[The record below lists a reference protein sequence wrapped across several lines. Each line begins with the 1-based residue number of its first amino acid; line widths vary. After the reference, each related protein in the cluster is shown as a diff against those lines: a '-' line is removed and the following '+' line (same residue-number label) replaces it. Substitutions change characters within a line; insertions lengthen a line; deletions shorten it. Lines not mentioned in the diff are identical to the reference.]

1 MHIIFEGSDGMG
13 KTTVAEM
20 VVDHLKKQSR
30 EVIFCKHPG
39 ATKLGQKLRHLVKHD
54 DTIEPLSDHVTQMLM
69 LADYQNFI
77 EHVLNKN
84 PDKIIVSDRCNI
96 ISGLIYS
103 IASDAETEKWL
114 PDLYSNIR
122 FPKADCLFLLWSPF
136 DVARRRMINRGGEK
150 CKIEGRGEE
159 YLRKVNEAY
168 LNHVGKFGDIVNET
182 HLIHTSYTS
191 TLKGYVDISVGSIAK
206 QVCDIVDRL
215 LPI

>member
-20 VVDHLKKQSR
+20 LVTHLKSQNR

-39 ATKLGQKLRHLVKHD
+39 ATSLGQKLRHLVKHD

-77 EHVLNKN
+77 EHVLEKN
-84 PDKIIVSDRCNI
+84 PNKIIVSDRCNI

-103 IASDAETEKWL
+103 IASDPTTEKWL
-114 PDLYSNIR
+114 PNLYSNIR

-136 DVARRRMINRGGEK
+136 EVAKRRMIKRGGEK

-159 YLRKVNEAY
+159 YLERVNKAY
-168 LNHVGKFGDIVNET
+168 LDHVGKFGDIVQKT

-191 TLKGYVDISVGSIAK
+191 TLEGCVDISINSIAK
-206 QVCDIVDRL
+206 QICDIVDNL
-215 LPI
+215 LLI